1 MSNQL
6 HLTALQ
12 LKSFGFIQ
20 KVIKTKSI
28 ISDEEDFSV
37 IYKKETLNG
46 YFYYNPLETLNT
58 WYHKTIIGEHSND
71 VNLDIKTEEDLV
83 RLLNIWKRPTA

>member
-6 HLTALQ
+6 HLTGLQ

-20 KVIKTKSI
+20 TVVKTKSI
-28 ISDEEDFSV
+28 ISDAEYFKV
-37 IYKKETLNG
+37 FYKKETLNG
-46 YFYYNPLETLNT
+46 YFYYNPLEVLHT
-58 WYHKTIIGEHSND
+58 WYHNTIIADYSND
-71 VNLDIKTEEDLV
+71 VNLDIRSEDDLV

>member
-12 LKSFGFIQ
+12 LKSFGFMQ
-20 KVIKTKSI
+20 TVVKTKSA
-28 ISDEEDFSV
+28 ISDEEDFRV
-37 IYKKETLNG
+37 YYKKETLNG
-46 YFYYNPLETLNT
+46 FFYYNPLEVMST

-71 VNLDIKTEEDLV
+71 GTKN
-83 RLLNIWKRPTA
+83 